1 MSDFDYWRKQK
12 KQPLF
17 PEVDTWQPEQRRFAG
32 KLLIIG
38 GNKGAFFSVAKAM
51 ETANRMGV
59 GEVRVLL
66 PDSLRGQ
73 LPKVPEIYFAKAEAS
88 GAFGK
93 SAMAEMMAQLEWA
106 ESVLIVGD
114 LGKNAET
121 SVAFANFM
129 KLCDKPVL
137 MSRDAVDVLTP
148 DAMNWGMREQDTTIF
163 LTISQL
169 QKLLRTLYYPIV
181 VTLSMPMNRLIET
194 LHKFTLSYPL
204 ALVTFHEGQIIIAR
218 DGQVISEELGDTEY
232 TQLSMWDGGL
242 QARTAVLSLWNHE
255 QQIERVAA
263 RALLKD

>member
-204 ALVTFHEGQIIIAR
+204 ALITFHEGQIIIAR

>member
-12 KQPLF
+12 QTPLF
-17 PEVDTWQPEQRRFAG
+17 PEVDTWQPEQRRYAG

-38 GNKGAFFSVAKAM
+38 GNKGAFFSVAKAI
-51 ETANRMGV
+51 EVANKMGV
-59 GEVRVLL
+59 GEVRALL

-93 SAMAEMMAQLEWA
+93 SAMVDMMAQLEWA

-121 SVAFANFM
+121 SVLFANFM
-129 KLCDKPVL
+129 KLCDKPVF

-148 DAMNWGMREQDTTIF
+148 DAMNWGMREQPTAIF
-163 LTISQL
+163 LTMSQL
-169 QKLLRTLYYPIV
+169 QKLLRTLYYPKVI
-181 VTLSMPMNRLIET
+181 TLSMPMSQLVET
-194 LHKFTLSYPL
+194 LHKFTLSYGL
-204 ALVTFHEGQIIIAR
+204 SLVTFHEGQIIVSR
-218 DGQVISEELGDTEY
+218 DGQVISEEIGDTSY
-232 TQLSMWDGGL
+232 TQISLWDGGL
-242 QARTAVLSLWNHE
+242 QGRSAVLALWNRE
-255 QQIERVAA
+255 QPLERVIA